1 MIYNYYV
8 YTKNIESDDKYYDFT
23 FVIGD
28 NIAIQKDEI
37 IKFKLINFSIMN
49 AMLNVSSYH
58 GNNSFKFIYG
68 GTPTTITIPDGSYT
82 ATSLRD
88 KINSICVANDYPF
101 AFNYDKT
108 TNRYWIISG
117 DDILAG
123 ELLFY
128 PSDCSSLFG
137 FTKTYYDM
145 PTGAYYAENFANM
158 LSYSKICLTSSSLAF
173 NNTTDN
179 NFRVKYKNN
188 MGINEMICW
197 VSRDVA
203 PFTTIDYTN
212 LENVEFELGTTNLKS
227 INFKIMNEYKQLLL
241 DAPPSFIQFQI
252 IIDKKMSW
260 FDWYDKFYKL
270 LGNMYYSLL
279 SLYFK

>member
-1 MIYNYYV
+1 MFILKILKV
-8 YTKNIESDDKYYDFT
+8 TIS
-23 FVIGD
+23 I
-28 NIAIQKDEI
+28 
-37 IKFKLINFSIMN
+37 LI
-49 AMLNVSSYH
+49 
-58 GNNSFKFIYG
+58 
-68 GTPTTITIPDGSYT
+68 
-82 ATSLRD
+82 LRLL
-88 KINSICVANDYPF
+88 NSICVDNDYPF

-137 FTKTYYDM
+137 LTKTYYDM
-145 PTGAYYAENFANM
+145 PTGSYYAESFANM

-179 NFRVKYKNN
+179 NLQVKYKNN

-203 PFTTIDYTN
+203 SFTTIDYTN
-212 LENVEFELGTTNLKS
+212 IENVEYELGTTNLKS
-227 INFKIMNEYKQLLL
+227 INFKIMNNCYLMPRQVLFDFKSSLIKRCLGL
-241 DAPPSFIQFQI
+241 IGMISFISYWVTSI
-252 IIDKKMSW
+252 TRC
-260 FDWYDKFYKL
+260 
-270 LGNMYYSLL
+270 
-279 SLYFK
+279 